1 MKIKIPLRLVEP
13 EDDSY
18 HLAAASVFE
27 DGTTGFWVVDTGASK
42 SVFDKNLK
50 DYFIASS
57 EKKDT
62 VHTTGITDKPLK
74 TTLAYMKPFS
84 IGKLN
89 VPDLEVAL
97 IDLTHINDFYP
108 DSAEFKICGML
119 GGDFLM
125 EHEAII
131 DYQKKILILKVS

>member
-27 DGTTGFWVVDTGASK
+27 DGTTGFWIVDTGASK

-57 EKKDT
+57 EKKT
-62 VHTTGITDKPLK
+62 RYIPPVSYTHLSILPMHLQSAFSCRQEFYRQ
-74 TTLAYMKPFS
+74 TLSVVFQF
-84 IGKLN
+84 GKSCL
-89 VPDLEVAL
+89 LYTSLGFVA
-97 IDLTHINDFYP
+97 
-108 DSAEFKICGML
+108 E
-119 GGDFLM
+119 
-125 EHEAII
+125 
-131 DYQKKILILKVS
+131 